1 MTISQQAR
9 ISAPRANKHLSAHEC
24 RDELKGALAELESLT
39 HVTDPPNA
47 FMSAMIRYETW
58 HRLLLHPS
66 ALDAQG
72 QPLA

>member
-47 FMSAMIRYETW
+47 FMSAMIRYET
-58 HRLLLHPS
+58 
-66 ALDAQG
+66 
-72 QPLA
+72 